1 MTRLP
6 GNIME
11 SIRVKAAKAFSKG
24 QFEKNCLMLAEK
36 IEIVPLTNVNETDVN
51 IVGKKFEINTVHD
64 CRVASE
70 GPGGHFAFKIQ
81 MEITWTFQTNTK
93 CKNTNHV

>member
-24 QFEKNCLMLAEK
+24 QFAKNCLMLAEK

-51 IVGKKFEINTVHD
+51 IVGKKFEINRVNYEYRNRAATVNFSQP
-64 CRVASE
+64 RTPV
-70 GPGGHFAFKIQ
+70 
-81 MEITWTFQTNTK
+81 
-93 CKNTNHV
+93 